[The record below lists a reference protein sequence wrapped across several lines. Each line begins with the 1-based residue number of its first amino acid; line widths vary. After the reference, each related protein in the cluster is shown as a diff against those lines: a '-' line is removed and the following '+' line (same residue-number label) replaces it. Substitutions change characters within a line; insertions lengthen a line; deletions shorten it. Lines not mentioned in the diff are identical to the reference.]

1 MREGKNMKC
10 RSCEK
15 DLKEGAKFCQYC
27 GAKSIENG
35 EVKQEVPTQQP
46 IQQPKAVSIFDNKK
60 NKMIIAIVAAILVVA
75 GAFYALWTPVIN
87 VEEFVQITFDGVD
100 TKGRA
105 RVLLDEDALGR
116 AVYKKLGGKI
126 EIDSEDFDLENV
138 WDSAVSELKIWD
150 AVYKIVN
157 SVEVELDKYED
168 LSNGDKVTV
177 TITID
182 EKELKNHKIRLRDKG
197 KTENVEG
204 LKEATA
210 LTAEILFDES
220 NLEVVFVGV
229 APNAEVELRNISKDS
244 FISQIYYSADKT
256 SGLAVGDTI
265 TVTAEVD
272 EYYAEDAGYMVSG
285 ELTREFTAEDL
296 DHYITALEDIDDTTM
311 EKVEKQSLDIVE
323 EWMANR
329 DSRYSHSEPEEIAK
343 LFRTLKPGAS
353 DNNGW
358 YVSVE
363 NALYVV
369 YVVTE
374 TKAADSWGY
383 GAEGPEELYIGVMYT
398 NIIGRDDGSID
409 VVLTDGQLVESSYYS
424 MHKSYDDFYRD
435 TMTANKANYN
445 LEEF

>member
-1 MREGKNMKC
+1 MKC
-10 RSCEK
+10 KSCEK
-15 DLKEGAKFCQYC
+15 ELKEGAKFCQYC
-27 GAKSIENG
+27 GAQSVENS
-35 EVKQEVPTQQP
+35 EVRQEIPTQQT
-46 IQQPKAVSIFDNKK
+46 IQQPKAPSIFDNKK
-60 NKMIIAIVAAILVVA
+60 NRMIIAIVAAILVVV
-75 GAFYALWTPVIN
+75 GAFYALWTPAIN
-87 VEEFVQITFDGVD
+87 VEEFVQITFDGVN

-105 RVLLDEDALGR
+105 RVTLDEEELGK

-126 EIDSEDFDLENV
+126 EIDSENFNLENV
-138 WDSAVSELKIWD
+138 WDAAASEWKILE
-150 AVYKIVN
+150 AAYTIVN

-168 LSNGDKVTV
+168 LSNGDKVTA

-182 EKELKNHKIRLRDKG
+182 ETELKNHKIKLRGKE
-197 KTENVEG
+197 KTENVEN
-204 LKEATA
+204 LKEAIA

-220 NLEVVFVGV
+220 NLEVVFMGV

-244 FISQIYYSADKT
+244 FISQIYYSADKM
-256 SGLAVGDTI
+256 SGLAVGDMI

-272 EYYAEDAGYMVSG
+272 EYYAEEAGYVVSG
-285 ELTREFTAEDL
+285 ELTKEFIAEDL
-296 DHYITALEDIDDTTM
+296 DHYITTLDDIDDATM
-311 EKVEKQSLDIVE
+311 EKVEEQSLDIVE

-329 DSRYSHSEPEEIAK
+329 GNRYSHSEPEEIAK
-343 LFRTLKPGAS
+343 LFRSLKPGAS
-353 DNNGW
+353 DNNSW
-358 YVSVE
+358 YASVE

-383 GAEGPEELYIGVMYT
+383 GAEGPDELYIGVVYT

-409 VVLTDGQLVESSYYS
+409 VVLTDGQLVESSSYS
-424 MHKSYDDFYRD
+424 VHKSYDDFYRD